1 MARIVLL
8 EPDVILAKSYQAAL
22 EKAGHMVERTA
33 NADRALKI
41 LDEQASDVL
50 VLELLLGAHN
60 GIELLYEMRSY
71 ADLRRLPVIVHSHSD
86 PSLVQDSP
94 GYRALQVQHYLY
106 KPDTKQADLVDAVEQ
121 ALLQQP
127 ATS

>member
-1 MARIVLL
+1 MARVVLL
-8 EPDVILAKSYQAAL
+8 EPDVILAKSYQTAL
-22 EKAGHMVERTA
+22 EKSGHAILRTA
-33 NADRALKI
+33 RPDRALTY
-41 LDEQASDVL
+41 LDEQKVDVL

-71 ADLRRLPVIVHSHSD
+71 ADLRHLPVIVHSRSD

-94 GYRALQVQHYLY
+94 GFRALEVQHYLY
-106 KPDTKQADLVDAVEQ
+106 KPDTKQTDLVDAVES
-121 ALLQQP
+121 ALQEQP